1 MKTLKTIKFWSE
13 NYKTKFKNYKKKPK
27 YLNNNTKKN
36 KKIKRDSDPININ

>member
-27 YLNNNTKKN
+27 YLNNNTKRN
-36 KKIKRDSDPININ
+36 KKN